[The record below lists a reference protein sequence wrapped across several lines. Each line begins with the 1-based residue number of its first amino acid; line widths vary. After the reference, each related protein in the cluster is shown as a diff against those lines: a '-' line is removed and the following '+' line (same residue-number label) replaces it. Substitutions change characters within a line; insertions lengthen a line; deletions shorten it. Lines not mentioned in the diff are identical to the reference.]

1 MIPVDGPGWRVF
13 PADAGSLAWAAAACV
28 AAEAAIADP
37 ENAHWLRH
45 GGTWFAGVNLLDTA
59 PTGAV
64 GKVPLAGPAIEA
76 LHAGGRMPRAWD
88 RAQVSVIYP
97 GYPRQDPGERDAAA
111 RYRRTRDAAHIDGL
125 LPIGPDRRRMLR
137 EPHGFVLGLPLT
149 EASEGA
155 SPLVV
160 WEGSHRIMH
169 QAFAPLLQPHPP
181 ERWPEIDLTA
191 AYHAARRTCF
201 DTCSR
206 RVLTAPP
213 GGAYLIHR
221 LSLHGVAPWQPGA
234 IADPAGRMIAY
245 FRPEIAL
252 GQWIAEC

>member
-1 MIPVDGPGWRVF
+1 M
-13 PADAGSLAWAAAACV
+13 AWAAAAR
-28 AAEAAIADP
+28 ASAETAIANP

-45 GGTWFAGVNLLDTA
+45 GGTWFAGVNLLATA

-64 GKVPLAGPAIEA
+64 GKVRLAGPAIEA
-76 LHAGGRMPRAWD
+76 LHAAGGMPMAWD

-97 GYPRQDPGERDAAA
+97 GYPRQDPGESDAAA
-111 RYRRTRDAAHIDGL
+111 QYRRTRDAAHVDGL

-137 EPHGFVLGLPLT
+137 EPHGFVLGLSLT

-160 WEGSHRIMH
+160 WEGSHRIMR

-201 DTCSR
+201 DTCLR
-206 RVLTAPP
+206 
-213 GGAYLIHR
+213 
-221 LSLHGVAPWQPGA
+221 
-234 IADPAGRMIAY
+234 
-245 FRPEIAL
+245 
-252 GQWIAEC
+252 